1 MATAA
6 DMTSTTML
14 SWTPAI
20 ASDKPTITYR
30 SNVVAV
36 PQLDHT
42 WEPELGVGRGNR
54 VLVNTFTQ
62 NTDAANRG
70 AGTGTFGT
78 GAAVAWHA
86 ETETQKTLTV
96 NRWYYKAF
104 RQPVEAA
111 EQVLPAYIQ
120 LLLKGHGEAIALQVD
135 SDIFSDGTYGMDAAT
150 AVGGVDNMD
159 ITNDDL
165 TTVETALNNQNAPA
179 SNRYADL
186 SPASIGSLRNI
197 ESIRNSLYA
206 STVGNLAQDKG
217 LGYQGKVG
225 TFDIHMTNNLETGTS
240 GKKNYFFHKEFMAYA
255 EQLKLQTKHATNME
269 DGMFMQY
276 LTYMT
281 CGFIVVKNAF
291 CYELAGK

>member
-6 DMTSTTML
+6 DMTTTTMA
-14 SWTPAI
+14 SWTPAVWS
-20 ASDKPTITYR
+20 AKPTVTYR

-36 PQLDHT
+36 PQLDHS
-42 WEPELGVGRGNR
+42 WEPELGVGRGNK
-54 VLVNTFTQ
+54 VYIPGFTQ

-86 ETETQKTLTV
+86 ETEGQTTLTV

-111 EQVLPAYIQ
+111 AQIMPNYMT

-135 SDIFSDGTYGMDAAT
+135 SDIFSDNTSGMDAAT
-150 AVGGVDNMD
+150 AVGGVDNVD
-159 ITNDDL
+159 LTEDDL

-179 SNRYADL
+179 TNRYADL
-186 SPASIGSLRNI
+186 SPASIGSLRKI

-217 LGYQGKVG
+217 LGFQGKVG
-225 TFDIHMTNNLETGTS
+225 TFDLHMTNNLETGTS
-240 GKKNYFFHKEFMAYA
+240 GKKNYFFHKEFIAYA
-255 EQLKLQTKHATNME
+255 EQLSLLTEKGTNME

-276 LTYMT
+276 LTYTT
-281 CGFIVVKNAF
+281 CGFVVVKNAF
-291 CYELAGK
+291 AYELAGK